1 MAFDPFYSSSPSDS
15 GLLDGGLLNGG
26 LRDGAGAPY
35 VGGNAMS
42 RRESSSSDRNG
53 TNVPNRD
60 EYVAPMAGPIDAE
73 APEDSLR
80 ETPLPEGFMARLRGF
95 VNNL

>member
-15 GLLDGGLLNGG
+15 GLLDGTNL
-26 LRDGAGAPY
+26 PY

-42 RRESSSSDRNG
+42 RREASN
-53 TNVPNRD
+53 TNVPSRD
-60 EYVAPMAGPIDAE
+60 EYVAPTTGPVDAD

-80 ETPLPEGFMARLRGF
+80 DVPLPEGFMARLRGF
-95 VNNL
+95 VNDL

>member
-15 GLLDGGLLNGG
+15 GLLDGGLL
-26 LRDGAGAPY
+26 DGASAPF
-35 VGGNAMS
+35 VGGNAKS
-42 RRESSSSDRNG
+42 RREPSN

-60 EYVAPMAGPIDAE
+60 EYVAPTTGPIDAE

-80 ETPLPEGFMARLRGF
+80 DVPLPEGFMARLRGF
-95 VNNL
+95 VSEL

>member
-15 GLLDGGLLNGG
+15 GLLDGVDLSF
-26 LRDGAGAPY
+26 
-35 VGGNAMS
+35 VGGKAMP
-42 RRESSSSDRNG
+42 RRDSSS

-60 EYVAPMAGPIDAE
+60 EYVAPTAGPVDAD

-80 ETPLPEGFMARLRGF
+80 EVPLPEGFMARLRGF
-95 VNNL
+95 VSDL